1 MIKYVLLIIFIVVS
15 EVLTYKYIKMIDK
28 KQRKK
33 LYDWELGYI
42 EEISQLKRQLAEEKK
57 GKKENDG
64 VSNNSFNS
72 NQNVL
77 ESTSSREDNM

>member
-42 EEISQLKRQLAEEKK
+42 EEISQLKKQLAEKK

>member
-42 EEISQLKRQLAEEKK
+42 EEISQLKKQLAEEKK
-57 GKKENDG
+57 GKKENDD

-77 ESTSSREDNM
+77 ESTSSRENNM